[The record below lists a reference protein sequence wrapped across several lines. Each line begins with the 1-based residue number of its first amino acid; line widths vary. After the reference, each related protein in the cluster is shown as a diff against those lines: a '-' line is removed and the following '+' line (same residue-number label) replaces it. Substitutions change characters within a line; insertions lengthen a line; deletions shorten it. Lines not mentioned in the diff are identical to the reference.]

1 MYHFSLYTRIL
12 EGLQQKLRGLEP
24 LSPIASAATDAYY
37 VKCLDI
43 YATLCSILSLTLCA
57 IFDGNLLTNFNVI
70 VFCGHGVFTFVWS
83 GIYKSTDQIVILHF
97 TLKLRVVDP

>member
-24 LSPIASAATDAYY
+24 LSPIASAATDAYVCEVLGY
-37 VKCLDI
+37 
-43 YATLCSILSLTLCA
+43 LCHIVQHFIVNVRLCA

-70 VFCGHGVFTFVWS
+70 VFLWTWCIYIRLEWYIQVNRPDCDITF
-83 GIYKSTDQIVILHF
+83 Y
-97 TLKLRVVDP
+97 P